1 MKRIHWADNGGC
13 GAGETVQT
21 KSKFL
26 SLFLA
31 LTVVFVPRFAWG
43 VEWFVTN
50 KASFTSAMSAVQ
62 PGDVI
67 AWKNG
72 TYDNQSSIVFEPVA
86 QGTSNAPITLRPE
99 TPGGVIFRGNT
110 QFNLGGHYLVVTG
123 FRFDNSNFSFSD
135 SNTVSAIINFR
146 AHSTLTRH
154 AYNCRVTQCAFASYD
169 NPVTA
174 GTSKWFEMYGST
186 NRFDHNSVSNKV
198 TRGAVLIVELSDTT
212 NNIACGHRIDH
223 NVFADRPYGPL
234 LNEYE
239 TVRVGTSSY
248 SEQNARVLVDRNYFW
263 RCSGEAEF
271 VSNKSCENSYL
282 YNTFVECYGSL
293 TLRHGRG
300 CRVEG
305 NIFLGNNLA
314 DSGGIRISNR
324 DHVIV
329 NNYLQDLTGLNYQS
343 GLAIMDGTAFTT
355 DSNPDLSGSYVQV
368 SNVVIAV
375 NTLVNVAQPVV
386 YGVGKG
392 GSGRTNPPLSL
403 TLAANIISATSAPL
417 FTVTDPP
424 AVPVTYLENI
434 IWGAASGLPTNPE
447 LIVTDPLLV
456 ADAQGI
462 RRPATDSP
470 AIGAAGTQSLLP
482 GNLLDMDGALRP
494 LNGRDIG
501 ADQVGFGARPIAPQA
516 ATEVG
521 PFWMRPSGPLT
532 VTDVS
537 LIAPETFRISIRSP
551 GTTWAQM
558 LTLQQSSSPDGPWTN
573 LVGGIAEADDDGVF
587 AAAVNASGQ
596 PKLFWRVGRP

>member
-1 MKRIHWADNGGC
+1 M
-13 GAGETVQT
+13 T
-21 KSKFL
+21 KGRFL
-26 SLFLA
+26 SMLLA
-31 LTVVFVPRFAWG
+31 LTVFIPRLALG
-43 VEWFVTN
+43 VDRFVTN
-50 KASFTSAMSAVQ
+50 KASFTSAMSVVQ

-67 AWKNG
+67 VWKNG

-86 QGTSNAPITLRPE
+86 QGTLNAPITLRPE
-99 TPGGVIFRGNT
+99 TPGGVIFRGNS

-123 FRFDNSNFSFSD
+123 FRFDNSSFAFTD
-135 SNTVSAIINFR
+135 SNTVAAIINFR

-154 AYNCRVTQCAFASYD
+154 AYNCRVTQCTFVSYD

-174 GTSKWFEMYGST
+174 STSKWFEMYGST
-186 NRFDHNSVSNKV
+186 NRFDHNAVSNKV
-198 TRGAVLIVELSDTT
+198 ARGAVLVVELSDTT

-248 SEQNARVLVDRNYFW
+248 SDQNARVSVDHNYFW

-271 VSNKSCENSYL
+271 VSNKSGENSYL

-305 NIFLGNNLA
+305 NVFLGNNLA
-314 DSGGIRISNR
+314 AFSGLGIGGIRVSNR

-329 NNYLQDLTGLNYQS
+329 NNYLQDLTGS
-343 GLAIMDGTAFTT
+343 GFQAGLGIMDGSTITPT
-355 DSNPDLSGSYVQV
+355 NNPDLSGSYVQV
-368 SNVVIAV
+368 SNVVIAA
-375 NTLVNVAQPVV
+375 NTLVNVAYPVV

-392 GSGRTNPPLSL
+392 GSGRTQPPLSL
-403 TLAANIISATSAPL
+403 TLAANIITGTNVPL

-424 AVPVTYLENI
+424 AVPVAYLDNI
-434 IWGAASGLPTNPE
+434 IWGAASGLATNGE
-447 LIVTDPLLV
+447 LAEMDPLLV
-456 ADAQGI
+456 ADTLGML
-462 RRPATDSP
+462 RPAATSP
-470 AIGAAGTQSLLP
+470 AIGAAGTQSLFP
-482 GNLLDMDGALRP
+482 GDLLDMDGALRP

-501 ADQVGFGARPIAPQA
+501 ADQVGVGARPIAPLA

-521 PFWMRPSGPLT
+521 PFWMQPAEPPE
-532 VTDVS
+532 VTDLT
-537 LIAPETFRISIRSP
+537 LIPPEVFHISIRSP

-558 LTLQQSSSPDGPWTN
+558 LTLQQSATPGGPWTN
-573 LVGGIAEADDDGVF
+573 LVGGIAEADDDGIF
-587 AAAVNASGQ
+587 AALVNSGGE
-596 PKLFWRVGRP
+596 PKLFWRVSRP